1 MPYPP
6 RSPNMS
12 VFSVFMC
19 AYLWLLPS
27 ILPGQARPASAP
39 ESAANLPTQ
48 QPPATTA
55 PSSSGYVLGPD
66 DQILIRAL
74 DGLDIGDKPVLIGTN
89 GNITLPLIGRVQ
101 AAGLTVEQLEAEL
114 ASRLKAYVKEPQISV
129 TVTEFRS
136 QPVSVFGAV
145 ATPGV
150 VQLRG
155 RKTLYEALSM
165 AGGPRETAG
174 STVSIVRLSENGPIP
189 LPGASPDPT
198 GRYSSAELDMQEIL
212 DGKNPAVN
220 IEIKPHDVISVSQGN
235 ARMVYVVGDVQRAG
249 AFNLGSQRTISVLS
263 AVSLAGGLGHT
274 AKPEKA
280 LILRPAPNS
289 QKHEEIAVNVKQILA
304 GKAEDIGL
312 RPDDVL
318 VVPTSSRK
326 TFAVLVSGALAG
338 AVSAAI
344 YAGAVAH

>member
-1 MPYPP
+1 M
-6 RSPNMS
+6 RMRNRKNIRQNL
-12 VFSVFMC
+12 C
-19 AYLWLLPS
+19 ATGCLALL
-27 ILPGQARPASAP
+27 AVACASAQQ
-39 ESAANLPTQ
+39 LP
-48 QPPATTA
+48 AITA
-55 PSSSGYVLGPD
+55 PPPSGYVLGAD

-74 DGLDIGDKPVLIGTN
+74 DGFDLGDKPVLIGTN
-89 GNITLPLIGRVQ
+89 GDITLPLIGRVK
-101 AAGLTVEQLEAEL
+101 AAGLTVEQLEGEL
-114 ASRLKAYVKEPQISV
+114 ASRLKAYVKEPQVSV

-155 RKTLYEALSM
+155 RKTLYEVLSM

-174 STVSIVRLSENGPIP
+174 STVSITRLMENGPIP
-189 LPGASPDPT
+189 LPGAGPDPT
-198 GRYSSAELDMQEIL
+198 GRYNSAELDLQEIL
-212 DGKNPAVN
+212 DGKNPAAN

-274 AKPEKA
+274 AKPEHA
-280 LILRPAPNS
+280 LIFRPAPDR
-289 QKHEEIAVNVKQILA
+289 QKHQELAVNIKQILA

-312 RPDDVL
+312 RPEDVL

-326 TFAVLVSGALAG
+326 AFTVVMTGTLAG

-344 YAGAVAH
+344 YAGAVVH

>member
-1 MPYPP
+1 MKK
-6 RSPNMS
+6 RNNIRQN
-12 VFSVFMC
+12 FATAWC
-19 AYLWLLPS
+19 LALLAAAC
-27 ILPGQARPASAP
+27 GSA
-39 ESAANLPTQ
+39 Q
-48 QPPATTA
+48 QPPVTMA
-55 PSSSGYVLGPD
+55 PPPSGYVLGPD
-66 DQILIRAL
+66 DQIVIRAL
-74 DGLDIGDKPVLIGTN
+74 EGLDPADDKPVLIGTN

-101 AAGLTVEQLEAEL
+101 AAGLTVEQLEGEL
-114 ASRLKAYVKEPQISV
+114 VSRLKAYVKEPQVSV

-145 ATPGV
+145 TTPGV

-155 RKTLYEALSM
+155 HKTLYEVLSM

-174 STVSIVRLSENGPIP
+174 STVSIVRLAMNGPIP
-189 LPGASPDPT
+189 LPGATADPS
-198 GRYSSAELDMQEIL
+198 GRYSSAELDLGEIL
-212 DGKNPAVN
+212 DGRNPAAN

-249 AFNLGSQRTISVLS
+249 GFNLGPQKTISVLS

-274 AKPEKA
+274 AMPEKA
-280 LILRPAPNS
+280 RIFRPGPDG
-289 QKHEEIAVNVKQILA
+289 QKHEEIAVNIKQIFI

-312 RPDDVL
+312 RPEDVL

-326 TFAVLVSGALAG
+326 AFATFFVAGTMGA

-344 YAGAVAH
+344 YASVLH

>member
-1 MPYPP
+1 M
-6 RSPNMS
+6 RMRNRKNMRRNLS
-12 VFSVFMC
+12 AWC
-19 AYLWLLPS
+19 LALLAA
-27 ILPGQARPASAP
+27 GCASA
-39 ESAANLPTQ
+39 Q

-55 PSSSGYVLGPD
+55 PPAPGYVLGPD
-66 DQILIRAL
+66 DQIVIRAL
-74 DGLDIGDKPVLIGTN
+74 EGLDLGDKPVLIGTN

-114 ASRLKAYVKEPQISV
+114 ASRLKAYVQEPQVSV

-145 ATPGV
+145 TTPGV
-150 VQLRG
+150 IQLRG
-155 RKTLYEALSM
+155 RKTLYEVLSM

-174 STVSIVRLSENGPIP
+174 STVSIIRLSEYGPIP
-189 LPGASPDPT
+189 LPGAGPDPT
-198 GRYSSAELDMQEIL
+198 GRYSSAELDLQQIL
-212 DGKNPAVN
+212 DGRNPAAN

-235 ARMVYVVGDVQRAG
+235 ARMVYVVGDVQRSG

-274 AKPEKA
+274 AKPEQA
-280 LILRPAPNS
+280 RIFRPAPDG
-289 QKHEEIAVNVKQILA
+289 QKHAEIAVNIKQILA

-312 RPDDVL
+312 RPEDVL

-326 TFAVLVSGALAG
+326 VFTVLVSGTLAG

-344 YAGAVAH
+344 YAGAVVH